1 MRIQSEDTKNISFL
15 DRKRINQKDDLFQAT
30 LIAQSDGTANCQF
43 YYDREA
49 IYNNV
54 RLDPSLISSELVL
67 DIFVLGKP
75 ARHVLPKDGD
85 LASFE
90 IKDIPDGARP
100 ELRLKIVASDDENI
114 GRIYAAT
121 AKKISFKSISSDD
134 DGDAG
139 TTSKAFLK
147 FEPSDQLGGKLI
159 EVEWQASRSDLCIR
173 IDKKLYQEYQHKPLF
188 SAMVFPDLLRSVS
201 LNLLLRMEEVAEL
214 DETSSAYHW
223 LRFIEDN
230 LGCPLFGVD
239 RICDL
244 DNRDEIPD
252 AIEQIVQK
260 FMSKQWRNGKTFKE
274 EFLNAN

>member
-1 MRIQSEDTKNISFL
+1 M
-15 DRKRINQKDDLFQAT
+15 
-30 LIAQSDGTANCQF
+30 
-43 YYDREA
+43 
-49 IYNNV
+49 IY
-54 RLDPSLISSELVL
+54 
-67 DIFVLGKP
+67 
-75 ARHVLPKDGD
+75 
-85 LASFE
+85 
-90 IKDIPDGARP
+90 
-100 ELRLKIVASDDENI
+100 
-114 GRIYAAT
+114 
-121 AKKISFKSISSDD
+121 
-134 DGDAG
+134 
-139 TTSKAFLK
+139 
-147 FEPSDQLGGKLI
+147 
-159 EVEWQASRSDLCIR
+159 
-173 IDKKLYQEYQHKPLF
+173 
-188 SAMVFPDLLRSVS
+188 PDLLRSVS